1 MTPVIRFMPLHHCLV
16 CNMKVLGLQSVIL
29 KMQEAADLVK
39 RAGSFRTLGCCRAAA
54 RDSLK
59 LMDVGAGKAD
69 MSKVVPGFPAT
80 VRLVCLHCWSDPG
93 WCFLSGMNPMIS
105 SRGGVACCCSDVFE
119 QSLP

>member
-16 CNMKVLGLQSVIL
+16 CNVKVLSLQSVIL
-29 KMQEAADLVK
+29 NMQDAADLVQH
-39 RAGSFRTLGCCRAAA
+39 AGVFRTLCSCRAAA

-59 LMDVGAGKAD
+59 LMDVGPGKAA

-93 WCFLSGMNPMIS
+93 WCCLLLL
-105 SRGGVACCCSDVFE
+105 RCV
-119 QSLP
+119 